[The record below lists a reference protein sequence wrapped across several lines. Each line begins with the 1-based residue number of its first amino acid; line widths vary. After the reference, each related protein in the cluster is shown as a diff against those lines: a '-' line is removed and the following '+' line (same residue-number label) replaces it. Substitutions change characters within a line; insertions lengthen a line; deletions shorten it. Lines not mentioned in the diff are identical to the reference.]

1 MLIVLE
7 GCDGVGKTTV
17 AEQLASEIKDAQIV
31 HCTRETQND
40 FEFFMD
46 FIERAK
52 TENIILDRGMY
63 GQFVYQEHNER
74 KLTPEQLLELEKQM
88 SAIKARVFY
97 ICASRDAIRSRLNAR
112 LEVLSLPLET
122 ILARYESIFARS
134 IIPIYVWDTTAT
146 SEESIWQR
154 YMNVI
159 Q

>member
-17 AEQLASEIKDAQIV
+17 AEQFASEIKDAQIV
-31 HCTRETQND
+31 HCTRETPND

-88 SAIKARVFY
+88 SAIKAIVFY
-97 ICASRDAIRSRLNAR
+97 ILASRDAIRSRLNAR

-134 IIPIYVWDTTAT
+134 IIPIYILDTTAT

-154 YMNVI
+154 CMNVI